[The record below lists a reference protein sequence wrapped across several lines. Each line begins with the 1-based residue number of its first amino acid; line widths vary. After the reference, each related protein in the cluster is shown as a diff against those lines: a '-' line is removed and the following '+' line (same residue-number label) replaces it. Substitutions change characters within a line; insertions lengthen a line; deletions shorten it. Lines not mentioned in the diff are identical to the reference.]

1 MIPDHIVRDYCDGC
15 GTQSHKRTLVA
26 LLHDH
31 GVPIMTV
38 CRRCS
43 PHGFQSAAQADKDRW
58 LSGSSLSQR

>member
-1 MIPDHIVRDYCDGC
+1 MSSNHLVRDYCDGC
-15 GTQSHKRTLVA
+15 GTQSHKRQIVA

-31 GVPIMTV
+31 GVPVMTV

-43 PHGFQSAAQADKDRW
+43 PSGFQAAAQADKDRW